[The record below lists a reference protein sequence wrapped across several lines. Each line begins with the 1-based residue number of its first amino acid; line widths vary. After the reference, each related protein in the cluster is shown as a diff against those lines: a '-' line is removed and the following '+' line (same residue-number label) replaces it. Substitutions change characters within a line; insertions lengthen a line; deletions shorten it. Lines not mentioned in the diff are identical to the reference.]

1 MAPNLFDSPNFVHT
15 VLEELPVGIYIVD
28 RDQRIRF
35 WNRGAEL
42 ATGHPAHEVVGRI
55 FTAHIV
61 GARDSEGNVLD
72 EQHNPVAMTLGDG
85 QPRQIASHFLHRE
98 GHRIPVALRCRPVIR
113 SGDAIE
119 GAIVLFEEATGARGD
134 TPETSLYGCLDAVTG
149 IPSHRLTRALLAESV
164 AGMEECRHGFGLLRV
179 RLLGLDEFRSKHGP
193 HSIVPFLRAA
203 AHTLRHNLDATTFLG
218 RWGEDEFIAVLH
230 FTDLM
235 AAAAA
240 AHKIWN
246 LLTASEIR
254 WWGDSFPIQ
263 AVVMHAVAQPGDK
276 LDKLLNG
283 LEPTH
288 AAAAGRAVGM
298 PAGSPPPRVRAA
310 QAVDRG

>member
-1 MAPNLFDSPNFVHT
+1 MTLKLFDTPNFVHT
-15 VLEELPVGIYIVD
+15 VLEGLPVGIYIVD

-61 GARDSEGNVLD
+61 GAHDADGKVVD

-85 QPRQIASHFLHRE
+85 QPRQIAAHFLHRE
-98 GHRIPVALRCRPVIR
+98 GHRIPVALRCRPIIC

-119 GAIVLFEEATGARGD
+119 GAIVLFEEATGARSD
-134 TPETSLYGCLDAVTG
+134 TADTSLYGCLDAVTG
-149 IPSHRLTRALLAESV
+149 IPSHRLTRALLGESV
-164 AGMEECRHGFGLLRV
+164 AGMEESRHGFGLLRI
-179 RLLGLDEFRSKHGP
+179 RILGLDEFRSKHGP
-193 HSIVPFLRAA
+193 HSIVPFMRAA
-203 AHTLRHNLDATTFLG
+203 AHTVRHNLDATAFLG
-218 RWGEDEFIAVLH
+218 RWGEDEFIAVLP
-230 FTDLM
+230 FIDLM

-240 AHKIWN
+240 AHRIWN
-246 LLTASEIR
+246 LLTTSEVR
-254 WWGDSFPIQ
+254 WWGDRFPIQ

-276 LDKLLNG
+276 LEELLNG
-283 LEPTH
+283 LEPMH

-298 PAGSPPPRVRAA
+298 PAGSLQPRVRAA
-310 QAVDRG
+310 HAAERG